1 MTGLVLATRN
11 EHKVAELR
19 HILAEVVEDLGVQ
32 VLSVADFPDVPDVV
46 ETEVTFEGNARLK
59 ATALV
64 EATGMAVV
72 ADDSGITVDVL
83 GGSPGVFSA
92 RWSGSLGGPN
102 LTRPERDRVNVRLLL
117 DQLADV
123 PDAYRA
129 ASFTCA
135 AVVALPDG
143 RSAATYGQ
151 LLGRLARDPRGS
163 NGFGYDPIVIPYGDT
178 RTLAEYTEEE
188 KNAISH
194 RGRAFRA
201 LAPHLGRLLRP

>member
-19 HILAEVVEDLGVQ
+19 HILAEVVDDLGLE
-32 VLSVADFPDVPDVV
+32 VLSVADFPDVPDVA

-64 EATGMAVV
+64 EATGLAVV

-92 RWSGSLGGPN
+92 RWSGSLGGSD

-129 ASFTCA
+129 ASFACA

-143 RSAATYGQ
+143 RSAATDGR
-151 LLGRLARDPRGS
+151 LLGRLAREPRGT
-163 NGFGYDPIVIPYGDT
+163 NGFGYDPILVPYGDT
-178 RTLAEYTEEE
+178 RTLAEYTEQE

-201 LAPHLGRLLRP
+201 LAPHLGRLLGP